1 MVSTMVNIQGGA
13 GAAAAPSSFLNTA
26 DTAMRFATGGLGGIL
41 AWVVVH
47 PANTLAV
54 QMTLQSASL
63 PPGAS
68 KQSFFAFSKSVIEQ
82 RGFGSL
88 YDGLSAGCTR
98 QIFYATSRL
107 GLFEVFRDLLVVLST
122 RAGQPP
128 VAIAGRQ
135 EHPALSSGMP
145 VVTPQVRVMAGLL
158 SGGLAALVSCPAEVC
173 LVRMSN
179 DQTLPADQR
188 RNYTSVLD
196 AAVRISKEEG
206 VGAFWRGSG
215 AFVQR
220 AMVVGVCQ
228 VGAFDQLKDFYAS
241 KVNLLKG
248 TIGNV
253 FAAAMTSGLL
263 YSAITMPLE
272 TAKNRMA
279 FQKKDPATG
288 QLPYRSTLQTV
299 RAVTAAESPMALWA
313 GFLPYYVR
321 CGGHTVCMFI
331 AVDAIRKAI
340 K

>member
-1 MVSTMVNIQGGA
+1 M
-13 GAAAAPSSFLNTA
+13 
-26 DTAMRFATGGLGGIL
+26 
-41 AWVVVH
+41 
-47 PANTLAV
+47 
-54 QMTLQSASL
+54 
-63 PPGAS
+63 
-68 KQSFFAFSKSVIEQ
+68 
-82 RGFGSL
+82 
-88 YDGLSAGCTR
+88 
-98 QIFYATSRL
+98 
-107 GLFEVFRDLLVVLST
+107 FRDLLVVLST

-196 AAVRISKEEG
+196 AAVRISKRRAWG
-206 VGAFWRGSG
+206 PSG
-215 AFVQR
+215 GDLGLRAA

-299 RAVTAAESPMALWA
+299 RAVTAAESPMALWPA
-313 GFLPYYVR
+313 SCPTT
-321 CGGHTVCMFI
+321 C
-331 AVDAIRKAI
+331 AVAATPSACSSPSTPFGRP
-340 K
+340 